1 MWHIADHYLVL
12 TGSFLLLQAVDWQWM
27 HQTRTLSRAS
37 WALAPPNTLRYQTIK
52 QPALS
57 HPFSYGTQPQR
68 GDSYEGDWDESLSVC
83 VVVKQGESNS
93 LHTLLEI
100 PLSGYIKLGD
110 LITLGSYKSPEFS
123 FPLTMVDGRREDD
136 ISVESS
142 LKHSG
147 DAVKRE
153 HGCFRSFFEAERC
166 PAPFMNGSQFYCFHC
181 PSSEASSGLNYGKN
195 IGLDKRTEDL
205 QLLHSSF
212 SCSHGQKA
220 KGIHTEGDG
229 EREEKMAM
237 MYERLRTEVRIHIV

>member
-1 MWHIADHYLVL
+1 
-12 TGSFLLLQAVDWQWM
+12 M
-27 HQTRTLSRAS
+27 HQTRTVSRAS
-37 WALAPPNTLRYQTIK
+37 WALAPLNTLRYQTIK

-57 HPFSYGTQPQR
+57 HPFSYGSQPQR
-68 GDSYEGDWDESLSVC
+68 GGSYEGDWDESLSVC

-153 HGCFRSFFEAERC
+153 HGCFRSLFEAERC

-181 PSSEASSGLNYGKN
+181 PSSEASSGLNNGKN

-205 QLLHSSF
+205 HLLHSSF
-212 SCSHGQKA
+212 SCSHVQKA

-237 MYERLRTEVRIHIV
+237 MYERLRIEVRMHFV